1 MKLFEKKGVTI
12 YEAVVAMTVMVIIIM
27 MVTTIIGSSILV
39 KDKVRE
45 KVKAS
50 LLSNSVV
57 EVYKVNKDEFLPSLE
72 EIYDDVTLVDEKIYL
87 KKDGLKLVIDTS
99 SGLLVIAYDEKDKE
113 LLRYQY
119 DY

>member
-1 MKLFEKKGVTI
+1 MLLLLMKKYI
-12 YEAVVAMTVMVIIIM
+12 
-27 MVTTIIGSSILV
+27 
-39 KDKVRE
+39 
-45 KVKAS
+45 
-50 LLSNSVV
+50 
-57 EVYKVNKDEFLPSLE
+57 
-72 EIYDDVTLVDEKIYL
+72 L